1 MISDWI
7 VRKDVEKKDSRRERN
22 KHLKI
27 KKLLSSAFGLFM
39 DKGFDNTS
47 IDEITKNSKVAKGTF
62 YLYFKDKID
71 IRNKLIV
78 EKSSEV
84 IELAYKHIQGIKYQS
99 REDKII
105 DFCDYIINYLSDH
118 QDLLNLIHKNISTSL
133 YKEVLEKN
141 DSDNII
147 VKVLREFQ
155 REFADTFTNEE
166 FLINLFIILEML
178 GSVIY
183 SSIIH
188 KEPVRID
195 QIKPYLY
202 RNIRKIIEKK

>member
-1 MISDWI
+1 M
-7 VRKDVEKKDSRRERN
+7 EKKENSRREKN
-22 KHLKI
+22 KYLKI
-27 KKLLSSAFGLFM
+27 KKLLSSAFQLFIEN
-39 DKGFDNTS
+39 GFDNTS

-71 IRNKLIV
+71 IRNKLII
-78 EKSSEV
+78 EKSREV
-84 IELAYKHIQGIKYQS
+84 FGMAYKHIQAKSYEN

-105 DFCDYIINYLSDH
+105 AFCDYIINYLSNDKA
-118 QDLLNLIHKNISTSL
+118 LLNLIHKNISTSL

-147 VKVLREFQ
+147 VKVLNELQKEF
-155 REFADTFTNEE
+155 EDTFTSEE

-178 GSVIY
+178 GAVLY

-188 KEPVRID
+188 KEPVEIEV
-195 QIKPYLY
+195 IKPYLY
-202 RNIRKIIEKK
+202 RNIRKIIRKE

>member
-1 MISDWI
+1 MEN
-7 VRKDVEKKDSRRERN
+7 KENSRREKN
-22 KHLKI
+22 KYLKI
-27 KKLLSSAFGLFM
+27 KKLLSSAFQLFIEN
-39 DKGFDNTS
+39 GFDNTS

-71 IRNKLIV
+71 IRNKLII

-84 IELAYKHIQGIKYQS
+84 FEMAYKHIQAKSYEN

-105 DFCDYIINYLSDH
+105 AFCDYIINYLSNDKA
-118 QDLLNLIHKNISTSL
+118 LLSLIHKNISTSL
-133 YKEVLEKN
+133 YKEVLKKN

-147 VKVLREFQ
+147 VKVLNELQKEF
-155 REFADTFTNEE
+155 EDTFTSEE

-178 GSVIY
+178 GAVLY

-188 KEPVRID
+188 EEPVKIEV
-195 QIKPYLY
+195 IKPYLY
-202 RNIRKIIEKK
+202 RNIRKIIRKE

>member
-1 MISDWI
+1 MEN
-7 VRKDVEKKDSRRERN
+7 KENSRREKN
-22 KHLKI
+22 KYLKI
-27 KKLLSSAFGLFM
+27 KKLLSSAFQLFIEN
-39 DKGFDNTS
+39 GFDNTS

-71 IRNKLIV
+71 IRNKLII

-84 IELAYKHIQGIKYQS
+84 FEMAYKHIQAKSYEN

-105 DFCDYIINYLSDH
+105 AFCDYIINYLSNDKA
-118 QDLLNLIHKNISTSL
+118 LLNLIHKNISTSL

-147 VKVLREFQ
+147 VKVLNELQKEF
-155 REFADTFTNEE
+155 EDTFTSEE

-178 GSVIY
+178 GAVLY

-188 KEPVRID
+188 KEPVEIEV
-195 QIKPYLY
+195 IKPYLY
-202 RNIRKIIEKK
+202 RNIRKIIRKE

>member
-1 MISDWI
+1 MEN
-7 VRKDVEKKDSRRERN
+7 KENSRREKN
-22 KHLKI
+22 KYLKI
-27 KKLLSSAFGLFM
+27 KKLLSSAFQLFIEN
-39 DKGFDNTS
+39 GFDNTS

-71 IRNKLIV
+71 IRNKLII

-84 IELAYKHIQGIKYQS
+84 FEMAYKHIQAKSYEN

-105 DFCDYIINYLSDH
+105 AFCDYIINYLSNDKA
-118 QDLLNLIHKNISTSL
+118 LLSLIHKNISTSL

-147 VKVLREFQ
+147 VKVLNELQKEF
-155 REFADTFTNEE
+155 EDTFTSEE

-178 GSVIY
+178 GAVLY

-188 KEPVRID
+188 EEPVKIEV
-195 QIKPYLY
+195 IKPYLY
-202 RNIRKIIEKK
+202 RNIRKIIRKE

>member
-1 MISDWI
+1 M
-7 VRKDVEKKDSRRERN
+7 EKKDSRRERN

-84 IELAYKHIQGIKYQS
+84 IELAYKYIQGRDHQT

-118 QDLLNLIHKNISTSL
+118 KDLLNLIHKNISTSL

-141 DSDNII
+141 DSNNII

-178 GSVIY
+178 GAVIY

-188 KEPVRID
+188 KEPVGID

>member
-1 MISDWI
+1 MEN
-7 VRKDVEKKDSRRERN
+7 KENSRREKN
-22 KHLKI
+22 KYLKI
-27 KKLLSSAFGLFM
+27 KKLLSSAFQLFIEN
-39 DKGFDNTS
+39 GFDNTS

-71 IRNKLIV
+71 IRNKLII

-84 IELAYKHIQGIKYQS
+84 VEMAYKHIQAQNYEN

-105 DFCDYIINYLSDH
+105 AFCDYIINYLSNDKA
-118 QDLLNLIHKNISTSL
+118 LLSLIHKNISTSL
-133 YKEVLEKN
+133 YKAVLEKN

-147 VKVLREFQ
+147 VKVLNELQKEF
-155 REFADTFTNEE
+155 EETFTSEE

-178 GSVIY
+178 GAVLY

-188 KEPVRID
+188 EEPVEIEI
-195 QIKPYLY
+195 IKPYLY
-202 RNIRKIIEKK
+202 RNIRKIIRKE

>member
-1 MISDWI
+1 MEN
-7 VRKDVEKKDSRRERN
+7 KENSRREKN
-22 KHLKI
+22 KYLKI
-27 KKLLSSAFGLFM
+27 KKLLSSAFQLFIEN
-39 DKGFDNTS
+39 GFDNTS

-71 IRNKLIV
+71 IRNKLII
-78 EKSSEV
+78 EKSREV
-84 IELAYKHIQGIKYQS
+84 FGMAYKHIQAKSYEN

-105 DFCDYIINYLSDH
+105 AFCDYIINYLSNDKA
-118 QDLLNLIHKNISTSL
+118 LLNLIHKNISTSL

-147 VKVLREFQ
+147 VKVLNELQKEF
-155 REFADTFTNEE
+155 EDTFTSEE

-178 GSVIY
+178 GAVLY

-188 KEPVRID
+188 KEPVEIEV
-195 QIKPYLY
+195 IKPYLY
-202 RNIRKIIEKK
+202 RNIRKIIRKE

>member
-1 MISDWI
+1 MEN
-7 VRKDVEKKDSRRERN
+7 KENSRREKN
-22 KHLKI
+22 KYLKI
-27 KKLLSSAFGLFM
+27 KKLLSSAFQLFIEN
-39 DKGFDNTS
+39 GFDNTS

-71 IRNKLIV
+71 IRNKLII

-84 IELAYKHIQGIKYQS
+84 FEMAYKHIQAKSYEN

-105 DFCDYIINYLSDH
+105 AFCDYIINYLLNDKA
-118 QDLLNLIHKNISTSL
+118 LLSLIHKNILTSL
-133 YKEVLEKN
+133 YKEVLKKN

-147 VKVLREFQ
+147 VKVLNELQKEF
-155 REFADTFTNEE
+155 EDTFTSEE

-178 GSVIY
+178 GAVLY

-188 KEPVRID
+188 EEPVKIEV
-195 QIKPYLY
+195 IKPYLY
-202 RNIRKIIEKK
+202 RNIRKIIRKE

>member
-1 MISDWI
+1 MEN
-7 VRKDVEKKDSRRERN
+7 KENSRREKN
-22 KHLKI
+22 KYLKI
-27 KKLLSSAFGLFM
+27 KKLLSSAFQLFIEN
-39 DKGFDNTS
+39 GFDNTS

-71 IRNKLIV
+71 IRNKLII

-84 IELAYKHIQGIKYQS
+84 FEMAYKHIQAKSYEN

-105 DFCDYIINYLSDH
+105 AFCDYIINYLLNDKA
-118 QDLLNLIHKNISTSL
+118 LLSLIHKNISTSL
-133 YKEVLEKN
+133 YKEVLKKN

-147 VKVLREFQ
+147 VKVLNELQKEF
-155 REFADTFTNEE
+155 EDTFTSEE

-178 GSVIY
+178 GAVLY

-188 KEPVRID
+188 EEPVKIEV
-195 QIKPYLY
+195 IKPYLY
-202 RNIRKIIEKK
+202 RNIRKIIRKE

>member
-1 MISDWI
+1 MEN
-7 VRKDVEKKDSRRERN
+7 KENSRREKN
-22 KHLKI
+22 KYRKI
-27 KKLLSSAFGLFM
+27 KKLLSSAFQLFIEN
-39 DKGFDNTS
+39 GFDNTS

-71 IRNKLIV
+71 IRNKLII

-84 IELAYKHIQGIKYQS
+84 FEMAYKHIQAKSYEN

-105 DFCDYIINYLSDH
+105 AFCDYIINYLSNDKA
-118 QDLLNLIHKNISTSL
+118 LLNLIHKNISTSL

-147 VKVLREFQ
+147 VKVLNELQKEF
-155 REFADTFTNEE
+155 EDTFISEE

-178 GSVIY
+178 GAVLY

-188 KEPVRID
+188 EEPVEIEV
-195 QIKPYLY
+195 IKPYLY
-202 RNIRKIIEKK
+202 RNIRKIIRK

>member
-1 MISDWI
+1 MEN
-7 VRKDVEKKDSRRERN
+7 KENSRREKN
-22 KHLKI
+22 KYLKI
-27 KKLLSSAFGLFM
+27 KKLLSSAFQLFIEN
-39 DKGFDNTS
+39 GFDNTS

-71 IRNKLIV
+71 IRNKLII

-84 IELAYKHIQGIKYQS
+84 FEMAYKHIQAKNYEN

-105 DFCDYIINYLSDH
+105 AFCDYIINYLSNDKA
-118 QDLLNLIHKNISTSL
+118 LLSLIHKNISTSL

-147 VKVLREFQ
+147 VKVLNELQKEF
-155 REFADTFTNEE
+155 EDTFTSEE

-178 GSVIY
+178 GAVLY

-188 KEPVRID
+188 EEPVKIEV
-195 QIKPYLY
+195 IKPYLY
-202 RNIRKIIEKK
+202 RNIRKIIRKE

>member
-1 MISDWI
+1 MEN
-7 VRKDVEKKDSRRERN
+7 KENSRREKN
-22 KHLKI
+22 KYLKI
-27 KKLLSSAFGLFM
+27 KKLLSSAFQLFIEN
-39 DKGFDNTS
+39 GFDNTS

-71 IRNKLIV
+71 IRNKLII

-84 IELAYKHIQGIKYQS
+84 FEMAYKHIQAQNYEN

-105 DFCDYIINYLSDH
+105 AFCDYIINYLSNDKA
-118 QDLLNLIHKNISTSL
+118 LLSLIHKNISTSL

-147 VKVLREFQ
+147 VKVLNELQKEF
-155 REFADTFTNEE
+155 EETFTSEE

-178 GSVIY
+178 GAVLY

-188 KEPVRID
+188 EEPVEIEI
-195 QIKPYLY
+195 IKPYLY
-202 RNIRKIIEKK
+202 RNIRKIIRKE